1 MNYNPITTN
10 NNNLIRA
17 IVQVYISQAEGILNY
32 QDIRDELTDDYP
44 ETKPEVLDR
53 GARVVVAALDAMFS
67 ETY

>member
-1 MNYNPITTN
+1 MNYNPITTT

-17 IVQVYISQAEGILNY
+17 IVQVYISQAEGMLNY

-44 ETKPEVLDR
+44 ETNPEVLDR
-53 GARVVVAALDAMFS
+53 GARVVVAALDAMFN

>member
-1 MNYNPITTN
+1 MNYNPLITR

-44 ETKPEVLDR
+44 EAKPEVLDR
-53 GARVVVAALDAMFS
+53 GARVVVAALEAMFN